1 LIWQRAEKAE
11 KDAKK
16 AAEKAAE
23 NPAEKAESKAQ
34 KEKENVRAA
43 LGPVVSACTRIPE
56 CAALRLIASVCRPP
70 LGPIASSLQMFSEEL
85 CSRRR
90 RQQSTPH
97 RQAHRNRPHATRP
110 VSLCVQAPKTAG
122 SELAEL
128 NAVALCTEL
137 QHAYSNRTLISSIVK
152 VRSAPP
158 L

>member
-1 LIWQRAEKAE
+1 MCVL
-11 KDAKK
+11 
-16 AAEKAAE
+16 
-23 NPAEKAESKAQ
+23 PLGPSL
-34 KEKENVRAA
+34 VRARA
-43 LGPVVSACTRIPE
+43 YLSVPPSGSSLV
-56 CAALRLIASVCRPP
+56 CAALPWAP
-70 LGPIASSLQMFSEEL
+70 SLRRSRCFPKS
-85 CSRRR
+85 CAAAAVANNRRR
-90 RQQSTPH
+90 TIRHT
-97 RQAHRNRPHATRP
+97 AFRPHATRP

>member
-1 LIWQRAEKAE
+1 MCVL
-11 KDAKK
+11 
-16 AAEKAAE
+16 
-23 NPAEKAESKAQ
+23 PSGPSL
-34 KEKENVRAA
+34 VRARA
-43 LGPVVSACTRIPE
+43 HLSVLPSDS
-56 CAALRLIASVCRPP
+56 IASVCRPP
-70 LGPIASSLQMFSEEL
+70 APSL
-85 CSRRR
+85 CRSRCFPKRCAAVGSR

-97 RQAHRNRPHATRP
+97 HQAQRIRPHPTRP

>member
-1 LIWQRAEKAE
+1 MCVL
-11 KDAKK
+11 
-16 AAEKAAE
+16 
-23 NPAEKAESKAQ
+23 PLGPSL
-34 KEKENVRAA
+34 VRARA
-43 LGPVVSACTRIPE
+43 YLSVPPSGSSLV
-56 CAALRLIASVCRPP
+56 CAALP
-70 LGPIASSLQMFSEEL
+70 LGPIALSLQMFSEEL

-97 RQAHRNRPHATRP
+97 RQAHRIRPHATRP